1 VELSPTRLSAC
12 RCAPVPVVGGAWR
25 SGGVGDEPPLTMA
38 TGECRQTDTSLTGVL
53 DSGSLDAW

>member
-1 VELSPTRLSAC
+1 MELSPTRLSAC